1 VRTVSRSDYAQ
12 IIIEHFLAAS
22 RISLSRKMLYQQPMA
37 ETPFPRHLIVAG
49 AVVCGVLLALAFHM
63 IGQRFGLDLAGL
75 WREQTL
81 IPAGAALAWWLIAT
95 VAFVGG
101 FVTASL
107 MSGAATGT
115 ISRPMWQFLIGVLVL
130 VLAGA
135 GQVASGP
142 PGAPTVSGMLAGL
155 SALALGAA
163 MAFCGA
169 HFAARKV

>member
-1 VRTVSRSDYAQ
+1 
-12 IIIEHFLAAS
+12 
-22 RISLSRKMLYQQPMA
+22 MA
-37 ETPFPRHLIVAG
+37 DNHPFPRHLIVAG
-49 AVVCGVLLALAFHM
+49 AMVCGVLLALAFHM
-63 IGQRFGLDLAGL
+63 IGRRFGLDLAAL
-75 WREQTL
+75 WHDPSV
-81 IPAGAALAWWLIAT
+81 IPISAALAWWLIAT

-107 MSGAATGT
+107 MSGAASGE

-142 PGAPTVSGMLAGL
+142 PGGPTVAGVLAGV
-155 SALALGAA
+155 SALVLGAG

-169 HFAARKV
+169 HFATRKA